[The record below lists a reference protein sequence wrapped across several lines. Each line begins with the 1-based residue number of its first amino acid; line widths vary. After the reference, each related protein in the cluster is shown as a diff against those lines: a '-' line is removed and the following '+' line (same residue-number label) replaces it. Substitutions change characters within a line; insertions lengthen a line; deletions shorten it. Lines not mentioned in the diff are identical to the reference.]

1 MRRRRLLRSAALV
14 AVAAS
19 GLLVGGCGF
28 RLRGAVRFPFASI
41 HLAATTPLA
50 EELRANLRGSGLQV
64 LGADQPPERAEV
76 VLRLD
81 GEQRGRVIVSR
92 TSAGQIR
99 ELQLRLSV
107 RVSARSARGAD
118 LLVDTELNQQRDIS
132 YSESAALAKEA
143 EEEVVVRE
151 MQSELV
157 LQIMRRLATLR
168 PA

>member
-1 MRRRRLLRSAALV
+1 M
-14 AVAAS
+14 AVS
-19 GLLVGGCGF
+19 GLLLTGCGF
-28 RLRGAVRFPFASI
+28 RLRGAVRFPFASV
-41 HLAATTPLA
+41 HLAPTTPLA
-50 EELRANLRGSGLQV
+50 EELRANLRASGLQV

-81 GEQRGRVIVSR
+81 NEQRGRVIVSR

-107 RVSARSARGAD
+107 RVAARSARGAD

-151 MQSELV
+151 MQTELV

>member
-1 MRRRRLLRSAALV
+1 MQRRRLLRSAA
-14 AVAAS
+14 VAAT
-19 GLLVGGCGF
+19 GLTLAGCGF

-41 HLAATTPLA
+41 HLAATSPLA
-50 EELRANLRGSGLQV
+50 EELRSNLRASGLQV
-64 LGADQPPERAEV
+64 FGADQPPERAEV

-81 GEQRGRVIVSR
+81 NEQRARVIVSR

-107 RVSARSARGAD
+107 RVGARSARGAD

-132 YSESAALAKEA
+132 YSETAALAKEA
-143 EEEVVVRE
+143 EEEAVVRE